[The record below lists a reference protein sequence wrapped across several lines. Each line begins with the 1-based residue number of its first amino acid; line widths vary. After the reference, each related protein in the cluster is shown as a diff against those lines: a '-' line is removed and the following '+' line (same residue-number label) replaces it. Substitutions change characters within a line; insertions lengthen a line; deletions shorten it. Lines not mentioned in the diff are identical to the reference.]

1 MRTYKLTIAYDGS
14 RYFGWQRQ
22 PDTEMTIQGMLEKKI
37 GEIMGYAVEV
47 NGSGRTDGGVHAR
60 GQTASVILSGKVE
73 EGKFLTM
80 LNEHLPEDVRI
91 LKMELV
97 KNGFHARHAA
107 RGKYYEYTID
117 TGEKANPFTRKYVY
131 HYPLPDG
138 RKLDLK
144 AMRGAAGELLGTHD
158 FAAFTDRVDEKSTIR
173 RIDEISIVEES
184 GETVEVGE
192 IARISRNVGTMAE
205 MDVGQGQ
212 IRIRYKG
219 SGFMYHMVRIL
230 TGTLLEVGT
239 GKRAPESVKKAL
251 ESGKRADAGFLAPAC
266 GLCLMEVYY
275 NSAPR

>member
-22 PDTEMTIQGMLEKKI
+22 PDTELTIQGMLEKRI

-60 GQTASVILSGKVE
+60 GQTASVILAGKVE
-73 EGKFLTM
+73 EGKFLAM
-80 LNEHLPEDVRI
+80 LNEHLPEDVRV

-107 RGKYYEYTID
+107 RGKCYEYTID
-117 TGEKANPFTRKYVY
+117 TGEKANPFTRKYTY

-138 RKLDLK
+138 RKLDLQ
-144 AMRGAAGELLGTHD
+144 AMRRAAGELLGTHD
-158 FAAFTDRVDEKSTIR
+158 FAAFTDRVDEKSTMR
-173 RIDEISIVEES
+173 RIDEISIVEE
-184 GETVEVGE
+184 
-192 IARISRNVGTMAE
+192 A
-205 MDVGQGQ
+205 GQGQ